1 MRATVLALAAASSVA
16 ALNSGTLSQVP
27 LRPVVDGRAANE
39 AALTAG
45 DLWKERG
52 AVVFAVRRAG

>member
-1 MRATVLALAAASSVA
+1 MRTTVLALAASSVA
-16 ALNSGTLSQVP
+16 ALNIGTLSQVP